1 MEDILRPLYQ
11 ERASLSSTMG
21 ILLIE
26 KKYSISD
33 LTESFDYIL
42 LVITNSKEQAVHMK
56 HYTYR
61 GEKAALYTINIE
73 QVKEWLLLGSS
84 RKLIEWLHNGK
95 IIFDRNEN
103 IARLK
108 REITEFPFA
117 GRKLKKGLEFA
128 KLIRRYMDG
137 KAFFEAGHYMDAY
150 NHIVHALHHLARL
163 AIIESGFYPE
173 VTVWEQ
179 VKPIEPQIYKLYE
192 ELITSD
198 EPLDKRLELL
208 FLASEFL
215 IYSKMETGT
224 EHFMGILS
232 TEKELWTIGELQEH
246 PEIQYYAV
254 DLTVLLEYLIDK
266 RCLGIEK
273 VPTKGVDLYHRLYKA
288 SQEDCV

>member
-11 ERASLSSTMG
+11 ERASSNSTMG
-21 ILLIE
+21 ILLVE

-33 LTESFDYIL
+33 ITESFDYIL
-42 LVITNSKEQAVHMK
+42 LVITGSEEQSIQMK
-56 HYTYR
+56 HYCYKN
-61 GEKAALYTINIE
+61 EKAALYTISIE

-84 RKLIEWLHNGK
+84 RKLTEWLHNGK

-108 REITEFPFA
+108 REIIDFPFE

-128 KLIRRYMDG
+128 KLIRRYTDG
-137 KAFFEAGHYMDAY
+137 KAFFEAGHYLDAY

-215 IYSKMETGT
+215 IYSKTEKGT
-224 EHFMGILS
+224 EHFLEILS
-232 TEKELWTIGELQEH
+232 SEKEKWTIGELREH
-246 PEIQYYAV
+246 PEIKYYAV

-266 RCLGIEK
+266 RCIEVEK
-273 VPTKGVDLYHRLYKA
+273 NPTKGVDLYHRLYKVIQA
-288 SQEDCV
+288 ECI